1 MVSEHAAIWKFA
13 QESVVEPEHIAR
25 ARQHALELGADP
37 IAASVGSQ
45 IAVLAAAAGARGIVE
60 IGTGAG
66 VSGLWLLHG
75 APNAVLTTIDSE
87 PEHLALARQA
97 FHDARI
103 PAARTRFI
111 TGRAASVLPRMNEA
125 SYDLVLI
132 DADPENVIEYV
143 EHGLRLA
150 RAGGTVL
157 VPRALHD
164 GRVADPVQRDDVT
177 RALRSLIQ
185 ETQQSPAV
193 IAALSIVGDGLLQL
207 TKVTA

>member
-25 ARQHALELGADP
+25 ARQHALELGAEP
-37 IAASVGSQ
+37 IAAAVGAQ
-45 IAVLAAAAGARGIVE
+45 LAVMAAASSARNIVE

-75 APNAVLTTIDSE
+75 APTAVLTTIDSE
-87 PEHLALARQA
+87 PEHLAVARQA
-97 FHDARI
+97 FLDAKV

-125 SYDLVLI
+125 SYDLVLV
-132 DADPENVIEYV
+132 DADPESVIEYV
-143 EHGLRLA
+143 EHGLRLV

-157 VPRALHD
+157 VPRALHG
-164 GRVADPVQRDDVT
+164 GRVADPVQRDDVS

-193 IAALSIVGDGLLQL
+193 IAALSLVGDGLLQL